1 MKNTIFIC
9 SLLLLAACATP
20 GGTGETDPE
29 IDDGSTV
36 SPYDPGVDWDTCGGA
51 EGEHP
56 CNIFSYDHDDGAFD
70 LYTFYGQPI
79 VVDLSAMW
87 CGPCRGAAAH
97 AQEIHD
103 LYAAEDLVYI
113 TVLVENLDREPPM
126 IDDIQS
132 WATEFGNTT
141 SPVVAGDRTML
152 ESSGVG
158 TWSVQGWPTFYYID
172 RNMITRDIDRGYNT
186 EEVIYSIDWL
196 LTLED

>member
-1 MKNTIFIC
+1 M
-9 SLLLLAACATP
+9 
-20 GGTGETDPE
+20 
-29 IDDGSTV
+29 
-36 SPYDPGVDWDTCGGA
+36 
-51 EGEHP
+51 
-56 CNIFSYDHDDGAFD
+56 
-70 LYTFYGQPI
+70 
-79 VVDLSAMW
+79 
-87 CGPCRGAAAH
+87 
-97 AQEIHD
+97 
-103 LYAAEDLVYI
+103 YAAEDLVYI